1 MYSCYTFASME
12 DRIKHLGEALLR
24 VVGKI
29 NRNEKQGRSYG
40 TGEMLHPS
48 EVHTVMLIGNNPGQ
62 HVSELARI
70 AGITRGAVS
79 QVVAKL
85 VKKGLVKK
93 AADPDSSLKTIPRL
107 TDMGWTA
114 YRNHEQL
121 HEDQDAELFQYI
133 RCLTEDQVG
142 VLTDFFAHLEKM
154 ADKYS

>member
-1 MYSCYTFASME
+1 ME
-12 DRIKHLGEALLR
+12 AHIKHLSEALLR

-29 NRNEKQGRSYG
+29 NRNEKKGRNYG
-40 TGEMLHPS
+40 TGQMLHPS
-48 EVHTVMLIGNNPGQ
+48 EVHTVMLIGNNPGE

-79 QVVAKL
+79 QMVAKL

-93 AADPDSSLKTIPRL
+93 AADPDSSLKTIPQL

-121 HEDQDAELFQYI
+121 HEDHDAELFNYI
-133 RCLTEDQVG
+133 RSLTDDQVA

-154 ADKYS
+154 VDEYD